1 MRFQHIF
8 KQIDTGKSVF
18 YAWSEAMHTR
28 IDVVLCELSEET
40 SLALTNRI
48 LDEINR
54 IEKFADRFNPASEL
68 SKINK
73 LAALEPLTISAE
85 MLDILQ
91 DCIRYNQLSLGAFD
105 ITIQSLNNYRH
116 GISDIVI
123 DQPTST
129 IHFKNKNVQLDLCGF
144 IKGYALDK
152 AMKILTEEKCSNA
165 LLNFGNSSV
174 CAMGNHPNGK
184 GWKVKLPEQQEEFV
198 TLYNECLTNSG
209 NSSNHLHIIEP
220 STGDFSKTE
229 KIVSVVTNNATV
241 GEVLATALC
250 ACNPTNAEHIRMNIL
265 TQKTHLQN
273 NQ

>member
-54 IEKFADRFNPASEL
+54 IEKFADRFNPTSEL

-85 MLDILQ
+85 LLGILQ

-184 GWKVKLPEQQEEFV
+184 GWKVKLPEQKEEFV

-220 STGDFSKTE
+220 NSGKYCNAD
-229 KIVSVVTNNATV
+229 KIKSVITNSATQ
-241 GEVLATALC
+241 GEVLSTALC
-250 ACNPTNAEHIRMNIL
+250 VCNPNETDIISLNITSSSVL
-265 TQKTHLQN
+265 L
-273 NQ
+273 